1 MNNTRGSSTIHL
13 ISSSLYTELCSKW
26 IILMMVVWVGG
37 RITHILKNLQ
47 QQKKG
52 TFLRI
57 IQHGMGNGNILT
69 TKIPL
74 GFVLVAIVVIMLF

>member
-26 IILMMVVWVGG
+26 IILMMVWVGSG

-57 IQHGMGNGNILT
+57 IEQGRGDWE
-69 TKIPL
+69 
-74 GFVLVAIVVIMLF
+74 FDY